1 MKILFSNDDG
11 YDAIG
16 INTVYHEFSP
26 HHDVRMCAPLNHKS
40 AFSHAITYQD
50 NLEILKLRDV
60 NGFALDGTPADCAKI
75 GINHLFPEVKPFDL
89 IISGINFGVNI
100 GRDVFY
106 SGTVGATREATFF
119 DLCGVALSQQVLDD
133 DLERNSKFFKVS
145 ASYAR
150 QIIEAMP
157 KELFKIKDLIYNIN
171 FPATTQAKGVKIT
184 TLSRQTFD
192 MNITETEKKGTK
204 YVSYA
209 GTKSLHPDDPTSDAT
224 WLYQGYIVISA
235 LYNGAIINKE
245 VQEKLLFLEKLQLK
259 H

>member
-16 INTVYHEFSP
+16 INTVYQEFASNY
-26 HHDVRMCAPLNHKS
+26 DVRMCAPLNHKS

-50 NLEILKLRDV
+50 NLELVKLRDV
-60 NGFALDGTPADCAKI
+60 KGYALDGTPADCVKI
-75 GINHLFPEVKPFDL
+75 GINHLFPDIGTFDL
-89 IISGINFGVNI
+89 LISGINFGVNI
-100 GRDVFY
+100 GRDIFY
-106 SGTVGATREATFF
+106 SGTVGATREGTFF

-133 DLERNSKFFKVS
+133 DLERNSVFFKTS

-157 KELFKIKDLIYNIN
+157 RELFHIKDLIYNIN
-171 FPATTQAKGVKIT
+171 FPATTQAKGIKLA

-192 MNITETEKKGTK
+192 MNITEVDKKGTK
-204 YVSYA
+204 YVNYA
-209 GTKSLHPDDPTSDAT
+209 GTKSVHPNDDTSDAN
-224 WLYQGYIVISA
+224 WLYQGYIVVSA
-235 LYNGAIINKE
+235 LHSGVILNEE
-245 VQEKLLFLEKLQLK
+245 VQEKLRFLEDLQLQ